1 MRRQRK
7 GAAAIEFSFVAPVMI
22 AIFLAMVEYGFY
34 FSEKQELY
42 NIVTESCGEDYY
54 VEMNDL
60 MRNYFDS
67 CLACDVDLVEEEEH
81 YICDL
86 TKQHYQITGFFPAN
100 MVPQKFELRAVKK
113 KTEEEINDTGGE
125 L

>member
-7 GAAAIEFSFVAPVMI
+7 GAAAIEFAFVAPVMI
-22 AIFLAMVEYGFY
+22 AIFLAMVEYGLY
-34 FSEKQELY
+34 FTEKQELY
-42 NIVTESCGEDYY
+42 NIVTESCGEDYNA
-54 VEMNDL
+54 VMEDL
-60 MRNYFDS
+60 MLNYFES

-86 TKQHYQITGFFPAN
+86 TKQHYQITGFFPAA

-113 KTEEEINDTGGE
+113 KTEEEINDTGG
-125 L
+125 

>member
-60 MRNYFDS
+60 MLNYFDS
-67 CLACDVDLVEEEEH
+67 CLACDVDLIEEEEH

-86 TKQHYQITGFFPAN
+86 TKQHYQITGFFPAA

-113 KTEEEINDTGGE
+113 KTEEEINDTGG
-125 L
+125 

>member
-7 GAAAIEFSFVAPVMI
+7 GAAAIEFAFVAPVMI

-34 FSEKQELY
+34 FTEKQELY

-54 VEMNDL
+54 VEMDDL
-60 MRNYFDS
+60 MLNYFDS

-86 TKQHYQITGFFPAN
+86 TKQHYQITGFFPAA

-113 KTEEEINDTGGE
+113 KTEEQMDTGI
-125 L
+125 

>member
-22 AIFLAMVEYGFY
+22 AVFLAMVEYGFY

-60 MRNYFDS
+60 MLNYFDS
-67 CLACDVDLVEEEEH
+67 CLACDVDLIEEEEH

-86 TKQHYQITGFFPAN
+86 TKQHYQITGFFPAA

-113 KTEEEINDTGGE
+113 KTEEEINDTGG
-125 L
+125 

>member
-7 GAAAIEFSFVAPVMI
+7 GAAAIEFAFVAPVMI
-22 AIFLAMVEYGFY
+22 AIFLAMVEYGVY
-34 FSEKQELY
+34 FTEKQELY
-42 NIVTESCGEDYY
+42 NVVTESCGEDYY

-60 MRNYFDS
+60 MLNYFDS

-113 KTEEEINDTGGE
+113 KTEEQMDTG

>member
-1 MRRQRK
+1 
-7 GAAAIEFSFVAPVMI
+7 
-22 AIFLAMVEYGFY
+22 MVEYGFY

-60 MRNYFDS
+60 MLNYFDS
-67 CLACDVDLVEEEEH
+67 CLACDVDLIEEEEH

-86 TKQHYQITGFFPAN
+86 TKHTTRSQGSS
-100 MVPQKFELRAVKK
+100 LLLWCRRS
-113 KTEEEINDTGGE
+113 
-125 L
+125 LS

>member
-34 FSEKQELY
+34 FSEKQELLL
-42 NIVTESCGEDYY
+42 DH
-54 VEMNDL
+54 L
-60 MRNYFDS
+60 
-67 CLACDVDLVEEEEH
+67 LHLVGH
-81 YICDL
+81 RPRARLLLSGLHCRCNRRFL
-86 TKQHYQITGFFPAN
+86 FP
-100 MVPQKFELRAVKK
+100 VPTQAIGPRELGPLWAS
-113 KTEEEINDTGGE
+113 

>member
-54 VEMNDL
+54 VEMDDL
-60 MRNYFDS
+60 MLNYFDS
-67 CLACDVDLVEEEEH
+67 CLACDVDLIEEEEH

-113 KTEEEINDTGGE
+113 KTEEEINDTGG
-125 L
+125 

>member
-7 GAAAIEFSFVAPVMI
+7 GAAAIEFALVSPIMI
-22 AIFLAMVEYGFY
+22 AVFLGMVEYGFY

-54 VEMNDL
+54 VEMDDL
-60 MRNYFDS
+60 MLNYFDS
-67 CLACDVDLVEEEEH
+67 CLACDVDLIEEEEH

-113 KTEEEINDTGGE
+113 KTEEEINDTGG
-125 L
+125 

>member
-1 MRRQRK
+1 MLRDRK

-60 MRNYFDS
+60 MLNYFDS
-67 CLACDVDLVEEEEH
+67 CLACDVDLIEEEEH

-113 KTEEEINDTGGE
+113 KTEEQMDTGI
-125 L
+125 

>member
-7 GAAAIEFSFVAPVMI
+7 GAAAIEFALVSPIMI
-22 AIFLAMVEYGFY
+22 AVFLAMVEYGFY
-34 FSEKQELY
+34 FTEKQELY
-42 NIVTESCGEDYY
+42 NIVAESCGDDYY
-54 VEMNDL
+54 VEMDDL
-60 MRNYFDS
+60 MLNYFDS

-100 MVPQKFELRAVKK
+100 MVPQKFEMRAVKK
-113 KTEEEINDTGGE
+113 KTEEQMDTG

>member
-7 GAAAIEFSFVAPVMI
+7 GAAAIEFAFVAPIMM
-22 AIFLAMVEYGFY
+22 AIFLGIVEYGYY

-42 NIVTESCGEDYY
+42 NIVTESCDDDYHA
-54 VEMNDL
+54 VMDDL
-60 MRNYFDS
+60 MLNYFS
-67 CLACDVDLVEEEEH
+67 TCLACDVRLVEEEEH

-86 TKQHYQITGFFPAN
+86 TKQHYQITGFFPAA

-113 KTEEEINDTGGE
+113 KTEEEINDTGG
-125 L
+125 

>member
-7 GAAAIEFSFVAPVMI
+7 GAAAIEFAFVAPVMI

-42 NIVTESCGEDYY
+42 NIVAESCGDDYY
-54 VEMNDL
+54 VEMDDL
-60 MRNYFDS
+60 MLNYFDS

-86 TKQHYQITGFFPAN
+86 TKQHYQITGFFPAA

-113 KTEEEINDTGGE
+113 KTEEEINDTGG
-125 L
+125 

>member
-7 GAAAIEFSFVAPVMI
+7 GAAAIEFAFVAPVMI

-34 FSEKQELY
+34 FTEKQELY
-42 NIVTESCGEDYY
+42 NIVAESCGDDYY
-54 VEMNDL
+54 VEMDDL
-60 MRNYFDS
+60 MLNYFDS

-100 MVPQKFELRAVKK
+100 MVPQKFEMRAVKK
-113 KTEEEINDTGGE
+113 KTEEQMDTG

>member
-7 GAAAIEFSFVAPVMI
+7 GAAAIEFAFVAPVMM
-22 AIFLAMVEYGFY
+22 AILLATIEYGFY
-34 FSEKQELY
+34 FAEKQELY
-42 NIVTESCGEDYY
+42 NIVAESCGEDYNA
-54 VEMNDL
+54 EMEDL
-60 MRNYFDS
+60 MLNYFES
-67 CLACDVDLVEEEEH
+67 CIACDVDLVEEEEH

-86 TKQHYQITGFFPAN
+86 TKQHYQITGFFPAE

-113 KTEEEINDTGGE
+113 KTEEQMDTG

>member
-1 MRRQRK
+1 MLRDRK

-22 AIFLAMVEYGFY
+22 AVFLAMVEYGFY

-60 MRNYFDS
+60 MLNYFDS
-67 CLACDVDLVEEEEH
+67 CLACDVDLIEEEEH

-86 TKQHYQITGFFPAN
+86 TKQHYQITGFFPAA

-113 KTEEEINDTGGE
+113 KTEEEINDTGG
-125 L
+125 

>member
-60 MRNYFDS
+60 MLNYFES
-67 CLACDVDLVEEEEH
+67 WLACEVDLIEEEEH

-113 KTEEEINDTGGE
+113 KTEEEINDTGG
-125 L
+125 

>member
-60 MRNYFDS
+60 MLNYFDS
-67 CLACDVDLVEEEEH
+67 CLACDVDLIEEEEH

-113 KTEEEINDTGGE
+113 KTEEQMDTGI
-125 L
+125 

>member
-1 MRRQRK
+1 MRRDRK
-7 GAAAIEFSFVAPVMI
+7 GAAAIEFAFVAPVMI

-34 FSEKQELY
+34 FTEKQELY
-42 NIVTESCGEDYY
+42 NIVTESCGDDYSA
-54 VEMNDL
+54 VMDDL
-60 MRNYFDS
+60 MLNYFES

-86 TKQHYQITGFFPAN
+86 TKQHYQITGFFPAE

-113 KTEEEINDTGGE
+113 KTEEEINDTGG
-125 L
+125 